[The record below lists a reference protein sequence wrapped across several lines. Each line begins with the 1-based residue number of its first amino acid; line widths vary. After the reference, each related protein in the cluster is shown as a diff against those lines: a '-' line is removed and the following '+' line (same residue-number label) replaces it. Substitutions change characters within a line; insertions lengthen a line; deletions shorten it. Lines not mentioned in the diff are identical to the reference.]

1 MDAGPPSAGAVSV
14 RRLVAVLLAIASLCL
29 AGGAPATA
37 ATGPLGG
44 TLDLFKVPSPGTNV
58 STPMIRLGDPVG
70 ARAFVGDVNGGKGDI
85 AIGVPN
91 ADPGGV
97 TNAGSVYVLFGAGGD
112 FATIDLDN
120 PGMRGYRIDGAQAGD
135 RLGTSIEPL
144 GYDLGGDGLS
154 DFAIGAP
161 GGGPAGAGA
170 VYLVPGARGQRA
182 NIDLG
187 KDVDKSI
194 IRVVGAAPG
203 DGAGQ
208 ALSAPPGTRRLVI
221 GAPRADPA
229 GLEDA
234 GSAFVLMNLPETVT
248 EPRSIALASAAGFR
262 LDGRLAGGR
271 AGSAVGWTLDFDSD
285 GTDRSEILVGAPA
298 ASPGANGLAAGE
310 AYIVPFGS
318 RGDVT
323 VLGSPGRGGFVI
335 VGEPGMGL
343 GASVTGMPDLS
354 GDGRWEVAIGA
365 PNASPGG
372 RFKAG
377 SAVVVLS
384 RRTPATALLAAA
396 ARGSV
401 IRIDGAT
408 AYDNLGTAVAA
419 AQVDRVVDELL
430 VSAPRANAL
439 VRSNAGAIYALPARR
454 IASGPIDLAQLGD
467 GGVRIA
473 GPDVNGRSGTEL
485 AVSREDP
492 AAVMT
497 GGRSST
503 GLFVVPAPAP
513 APAEIATAP
522 QTTPSQI
529 PNCSVRRDIELVIDG
544 SASMEF
550 ALPYLRIAIDAMLS
564 KPRTAPINVGALAIG
579 RRPNQVFPP
588 LTIPVA
594 GVPNGRDL
602 AALRLLLT
610 EHINAGAGTPDY
622 TAGLAAAAGARPQ
635 ASALVLITD
644 GAQPAP
650 VADLA
655 APAGKRVYVLQF
667 GGRGAPSGPALE
679 QLATDSGGR
688 YFPGQDGATLPS
700 AIALVEAALTCEQFL
715 ITREARATRPPAP
728 AGPLQQI
735 GELTLS
741 PRRPQAAFT
750 TRLLT
755 TTKTAT
761 LTFSFEQRL
770 RGPASCL
777 RDSPVSLQG
786 LSVFSRRR
794 EVARATAAEVQRALS
809 GRQTAFGRGRRVSM
823 SGRCGRGFL
832 VLEIRG
838 LERLGGAPAQAAANS
853 PPRLTT
859 PIKLKP
865 GGKRRKVK
873 GVAVGSAKS
882 KGRGS

>member
-14 RRLVAVLLAIASLCL
+14 RRVAGVLLAIASLCL
-29 AGGAPATA
+29 AVAPPAAA

-44 TLDLFKVPSPGTNV
+44 TLDLFTVPSPGENV
-58 STPMIRLGDPVG
+58 PTPTIRLGDPVG

-91 ADPGGV
+91 ADPGGR
-97 TNAGSVYVLFGAGGD
+97 TNAGSVYVLFGAGGG
-112 FATIDLDN
+112 FATINLDN
-120 PGMRGYRIDGAQAGD
+120 PEARGYRIDGAQAGD

-170 VYLVPGARGQRA
+170 VYLVSGARDRRA
-182 NIDLG
+182 GIDLA
-187 KDVDKSI
+187 KDDDKSI
-194 IRVVGAAPG
+194 IRVVGAEPG

-208 ALSAPPGTRRLVI
+208 ALSAPPGTSRLII
-221 GAPRADPA
+221 GAPRADPG
-229 GLEDA
+229 GLADA
-234 GSAFVLMNLPETVT
+234 GSAFVLTSLPETVA
-248 EPRSIALASAAGFR
+248 ESRSIALASAPSFR
-262 LDGRLAGGR
+262 LDGRVAGGR

-285 GTDRSEILVGAPA
+285 GRDRSEVLVGAPDA
-298 ASPGANGLAAGE
+298 LPGANGLPAGE
-310 AYIVPFGS
+310 AYVVPFGS

-323 VLGSPGRGGFVI
+323 VLGSPGKGGFVI
-335 VGEPGMGL
+335 VGEPGMRL
-343 GASVTGMPDLS
+343 GAAVTGMPDLS
-354 GDGRWEVAIGA
+354 GDGRWDVAIGA

-384 RRTPATALLAAA
+384 RRTPATAIVATA

-401 IRIDGAT
+401 IRIDGAS

-419 AQVDRVVDELL
+419 AQVDGVVDELL
-430 VSAPRANAL
+430 VSAPRASAL

-454 IASGPIDLAQLGD
+454 IAGGPIDLAQLGD

-485 AVSREDP
+485 TVSRENR
-492 AAVMT
+492 AVVMI
-497 GGRSST
+497 GGRIST
-503 GLFVVPAPAP
+503 GLVVVPAPAP
-513 APAEIATAP
+513 APAELAPAP

-529 PNCSVRRDIELVIDG
+529 PDCSVRRDIELVIDG
-544 SASMEF
+544 SASMTF

-564 KPRTAPINVGALAIG
+564 KPRTAPINAGAITVG
-579 RRPNQVFPP
+579 RRPHQVFPP
-588 LTIPVA
+588 LTIPA
-594 GVPNGRDL
+594 SGVPNGRDL

-610 EHINAGAGTPDY
+610 EHINDDAGTPDY
-622 TAGLAAAAGARPQ
+622 TAGLAAAAAARPQ

-644 GAQPAP
+644 GARPAP
-650 VADLA
+650 VADLV
-655 APAGKRVYVLQF
+655 APAGKRVFVLQF
-667 GGRGAPSGPALE
+667 GGTGAPSGAAL
-679 QLATDSGGR
+679 QKLAASSRGR
-688 YFPGQDGATLPS
+688 YFPRQDGATLPS

-715 ITREARATRPPAP
+715 VTRATRAPVP
-728 AGPLQQI
+728 AGAPQPV
-735 GELTLS
+735 GELTLTS
-741 PRRPQAAFT
+741 RRPQAAFT
-750 TRLLT
+750 TRLLP

-761 LTFSFEQRL
+761 LTFSFDQGL

-777 RDSPVSLQG
+777 RDSPVSLRG

-794 EVARATAAEVQRALS
+794 EVARATAAEVQLALR
-809 GRQTAFGRGRRVSM
+809 GRQTAFGKGRRVSL

-838 LERLGGAPAQAAANS
+838 LERLGGAEAQAAANS
-853 PPRLTT
+853 PPRLRT

-873 GVAVGSAKS
+873 GVSVGSAKS